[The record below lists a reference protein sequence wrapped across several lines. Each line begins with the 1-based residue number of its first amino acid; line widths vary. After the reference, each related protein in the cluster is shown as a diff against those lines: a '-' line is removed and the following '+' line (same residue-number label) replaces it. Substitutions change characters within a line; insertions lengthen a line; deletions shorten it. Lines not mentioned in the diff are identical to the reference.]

1 MLAVGNLA
9 GYDARVMD
17 MKKAIF
23 LAAMM
28 GLPVF
33 GGQPAAIAPAPVP
46 TPQVPAAASPW
57 EVELGASYNWGVPDI
72 YRDWSPCKEVK
83 SIGGDITAVYRVS
96 EHSALTLRFGYSW
109 GGAKW
114 ANDVEISGD
123 VWEELTGGAQS
134 NMKIFLVDKS
144 KMQTVIQQIM
154 STLKKPQPPR
164 PSTPPANNAIQPGP
178 IVVDDASMP
187 QRLDFWTKTR
197 IHTFNF
203 MPGYRYTSG
212 LTRDLSLYAGVNAGI
227 ANASNKLGL
236 YVEVVR
242 LLGVHDAA
250 WGFAYSAELGLSYAV
265 TPTVNVFAAYQFSGN
280 TAKCK
285 LRSEYGDV
293 TAKRQHYHG
302 IRTGVG
308 FRF

>member
-1 MLAVGNLA
+1 
-9 GYDARVMD
+9 MD
-17 MKKAIF
+17 IKKAII

-33 GGQPAAIAPAPVP
+33 GGQPAAVAAAPVP
-46 TPQVPAAASPW
+46 APQVPAAASPW
-57 EVELGASYNWGVPDI
+57 EVELGASYNWGMPDI
-72 YRDWSPCKEVK
+72 YKDWSPCKEVK

-96 EHSALTLRFGYSW
+96 EHSALTLRFGYSR

-114 ANDVEISGD
+114 ANDVEIPAD
-123 VWEELTGGAQS
+123 EWEKYSGGAQS
-134 NMKIFLVDKS
+134 NMKIIVQKNP
-144 KMQTVIQQIM
+144 KIIAAIIRIIERI
-154 STLKKPQPPR
+154 KKPHSPS
-164 PSTPPANNAIQPGP
+164 PSTPPANNEIQPGP
-178 IVVDDASMP
+178 IVVDDPGMP

-203 MPGYRYTSG
+203 MPGYRYTCG
-212 LTRDLSLYAGVNAGI
+212 LTKDLSLYAGVNAGI
-227 ANASNKLGL
+227 ANASNKFGL
-236 YVEVVR
+236 YMEDTR
-242 LLGVHDAA
+242 LLGVHDSA